1 MTMIH
6 IKDWI
11 TFAPNIGVQVH
22 EEAVAASPEEL
33 HEAIA
38 IALSHMRD
46 PDLMDACCGLQGP
59 LRNFD
64 DLRYE
69 DYIAMKKTF
78 DAVREANR
86 ICGDPGP
93 Q

>member
-11 TFAPNIGVQVH
+11 SFAPNVGVMVQK
-22 EEAVAASPEEL
+22 EAVAASPEEL
-33 HEAIA
+33 HEAITV
-38 IALSHMRD
+38 ALSHMRD
-46 PDLMDACCGLQGP
+46 PDLMDACGGQGP

-69 DYIAMKKTF
+69 EYIDMKWTF
-78 DAVREANR
+78 DAVREVDR